1 MFNINKVLYFIVLYG
16 FSVCHAGSYDDYFKA
31 IEFDDAATVSQLLR
45 RGFDANTPNPR
56 GEHPLLLAL
65 RASSVKVAT
74 VLIAWPQT
82 SVESRSAN
90 DESPLMLAAFKGQL
104 KLVEQLIAREAD
116 VNKPGWTPLHYA
128 ASSGH
133 VAVLRL
139 LLENDAYIDAS
150 SPNGSTPLM
159 LAAMYGTA
167 SAVKLLLE
175 EGADPLLTNER
186 GLSAQDFAQL
196 AKRDESAAIIGA
208 FVAARQARGN

>member
-1 MFNINKVLYFIVLYG
+1 MKKFLYFIVLYV

-31 IEFDDAATVSQLLR
+31 IQFDDAATVSQLLR
-45 RGFDANTPNPR
+45 RGFDANTPNPQ
-56 GEHPLLLAL
+56 GENPLLLAL
-65 RASSVKVAT
+65 RTSSLKVAA

-82 SVESRSAN
+82 TVESRNTN
-90 DESPLMLAAFKGQL
+90 DESPLMLAALKGQL
-104 KLVEQLIAREAD
+104 QLVEQLIAREAD

-128 ASSGH
+128 ATAGQ
-133 VAVLRL
+133 VAVIRL

-175 EGADPLLTNER
+175 EGADPMLTNER
-186 GLSAQDFAQL
+186 GLTAQNFAQQ

-208 FVAARQARGN
+208 FVAARLARGN

>member
-1 MFNINKVLYFIVLYG
+1 MKKLLYFIVLYV

-31 IEFDDAATVSQLLR
+31 IEFDDAATVRQLLQ

-74 VLIAWPQT
+74 VLIAWPPT
-82 SVESRSAN
+82 TIESRSVN
-90 DESPLMLAAFKGQL
+90 DESPLMLAALKGQL
-104 KLVEQLIAREAD
+104 KLVEQLIARDAD
-116 VNKPGWTPLHYA
+116 VNKPGWSPLHYA

-133 VAVLRL
+133 VAVMRL

-159 LAAMYGTA
+159 LAAMYGSA

-175 EGADPLLTNER
+175 EGADPLLHNDR
-186 GLSAQDFAQL
+186 GLSALDFAQQ
-196 AKRDESAAIIGA
+196 AKRDEAAAIIA
-208 FVAARQARGN
+208 SFAAARQARGN